1 MNAFQLGVRRILVRI
16 ACAGL
21 AAVLVAGAAYGAGSA
36 GPLVVGIV
44 ALPLAT
50 YAETSSALAVGVV
63 ASAEATTA
71 VVFGL
76 PAGALAD
83 RLPYRQVL
91 AAMDVAMPA

>member
-1 MNAFQLGVRRILVRI
+1 MTRAWPDFRRLWAAHSVSIFGDQLTL
-16 ACAGL
+16 
-21 AAVLVAGAAYGAGSA
+21 
-36 GPLVVGIV
+36 V

-76 PAGALAD
+76 PAGVEVNFVSVAP
-83 RLPYRQVL
+83 RLYRDGEERVGSEDEGTL
-91 AAMDVAMPA
+91 